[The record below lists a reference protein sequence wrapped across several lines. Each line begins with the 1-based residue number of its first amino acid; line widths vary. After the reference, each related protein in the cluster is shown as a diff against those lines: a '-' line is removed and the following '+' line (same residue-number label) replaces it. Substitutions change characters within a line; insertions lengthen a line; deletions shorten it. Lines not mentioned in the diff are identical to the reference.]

1 MLSFL
6 KFFFFLYNFEEPKF
20 VIVRN
25 QFYIKLYRNNNFCKI
40 IDISISRNFFFFF
53 LFLKLFQQHHINSY

>member
-40 IDISISRNFFFFF
+40 IDISRNFFFF